1 MMDSGLMIVL
11 PSGQLRPGSSS
22 STGGGMM
29 MMIQVDNLSAGDGD
43 QAIDW

>member
-1 MMDSGLMIVL
+1 MIVL
-11 PSGQLRPGSSS
+11 PSGQLCPGSFS

-29 MMIQVDNLSAGDGD
+29 MMIRVDNLSAGDGD